1 MNKVGLIHGPNL
13 DRLGEREPAIY
24 GCLSLGDLETQ
35 LALKAQSY
43 GLELLCYQSNH
54 EGALIDQLWQWK
66 DAGVA
71 NFIGNWGG
79 FSHTSVALRDA
90 ILGTQLPCIEVHLTN
105 IYARES
111 FRQTTITAGA
121 CTGMIAGFGPVGY
134 ELALQIIHQRLNLE
148 Q

>member
-43 GLELLCYQSNH
+43 GLELVCYQSNH
-54 EGALIDQLWQWK
+54 EGALIDQLWQFK
-66 DAGVA
+66 DAGVSYV
-71 NFIGNWGG
+71 IGNWGG

-121 CTGMIAGFGPVGY
+121 CTGMIAGFGPTGY
-134 ELALQIIHQRLNLE
+134 ELALQIIHQHLSKPF
-148 Q
+148 